1 MVVEILLGVFI
12 YCVFT
17 KSRFEV
23 SIGLND
29 NRVGLC
35 LNPTEKKEDTT
46 NK

>member
-12 YCVFT
+12 YCVFS

-35 LNPTEKKEDTT
+35 LNPTEKEDTT
-46 NK
+46 NT

>member
-1 MVVEILLGVFI
+1 MLEDVIGVFL

-23 SIGLND
+23 SVGLND

-46 NK
+46 N